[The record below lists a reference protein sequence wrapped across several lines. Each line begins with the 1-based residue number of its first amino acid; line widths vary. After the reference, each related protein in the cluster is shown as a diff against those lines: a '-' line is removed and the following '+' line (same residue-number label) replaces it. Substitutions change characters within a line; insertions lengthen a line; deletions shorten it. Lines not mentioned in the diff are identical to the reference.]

1 MHALKRFGTAFGGYK
16 MMENYPEPTCGPED
30 IIIEIKAAAICG
42 ADMKHWGVDNGYDD
56 TNITPDQQQSVR
68 GHEFAGEIVEVG
80 SEVQDWKVGQR
91 VVSDNSAHVCG
102 VCPACEQ
109 GDFLCCEEKVN
120 LGLDNN
126 TWGGGFSKYCKVPG
140 EILRIHK
147 HAIWEIPESVSYEE
161 ACVMDPIC
169 NSYKAVVQQ
178 AHLMPGQDV
187 VVFGTGP
194 IGLFAVQAARLMG
207 AVNIVTVGLEE
218 DVETR
223 FPIAMEVG
231 ATHCVNGSKEDVVAR
246 CTEIC
251 GRDNLGL
258 VIECSGANIAL
269 KQAIE
274 MTRPNAE
281 IVRAGM
287 GFKPLEFS
295 INDITSWNK
304 SIIGHMAYDSTTW
317 RNCLRLLE
325 SGQIQVKPMITHR
338 LGLSEWEKGFD
349 LMAKKQ
355 AVKVI
360 FHYDYED

>member
-1 MHALKRFGTAFGGYK
+1 MGRKMKFGCLVKKGVAEVRERDLPEVGPYDVLLNMKACNICTTDYGQWLGLREHQGYP
-16 MMENYPEPTCGPED
+16 MAG
-30 IIIEIKAAAICG
+30 
-42 ADMKHWGVDNGYDD
+42 
-56 TNITPDQQQSVR
+56 
-68 GHEFAGEIVEVG
+68 GHEAAGIVEQVG
-80 SEVQDWKVGQR
+80 EKVTDWKVGQR

-102 VCPACEQ
+102 VCPACEM

-126 TWGGGFSKYCKVPG
+126 TWGGGFSKYCKIPG

-147 HAIWEIPESVSYEE
+147 HAIWEIPEGVKYEE
-161 ACVMDPIC
+161 AAVLDPIC
-169 NSYKAVVQQ
+169 NAYKAVAQQ
-178 AHLMPGQDV
+178 SHLIPGQDV

-194 IGLFAVQAARLMG
+194 LGLFSVQIARLMG
-207 AVNIVTVGLEE
+207 AVNIVMVGLDE
-218 DVETR
+218 DVDTR
-223 FPIAMEVG
+223 FPVALEVG
-231 ATHCVNGSKEDVVAR
+231 ATHVVNGSKEDVVKR

-281 IVRAGM
+281 IVRVGM

-304 SIIGHMAYDSTTW
+304 SLIGHMAYDST
-317 RNCLRLLE
+317 
-325 SGQIQVKPMITHR
+325 S
-338 LGLSEWEKGFD
+338 
-349 LMAKKQ
+349 
-355 AVKVI
+355 
-360 FHYDYED
+360 